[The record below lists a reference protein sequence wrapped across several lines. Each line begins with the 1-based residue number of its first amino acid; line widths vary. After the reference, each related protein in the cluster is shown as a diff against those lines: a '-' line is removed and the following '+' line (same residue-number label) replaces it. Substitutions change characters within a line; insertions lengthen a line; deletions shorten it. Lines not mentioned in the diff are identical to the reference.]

1 MIKTVGFSPAHNRW
15 WRILVVALLMYV
27 VSMIDRTNIAMAIP
41 EMRADLGISPAGIG
55 FASGTFF
62 FGYVVLQ
69 IPAGRLASVWSAKY
83 VIFWLMILWGLVSAS
98 TALVHT
104 VPELVANRFLLG
116 VVEGGVL
123 TATIVL
129 IGHWFTREE
138 RARANMIFLLSL
150 PLGSVIG
157 SPISG
162 VVLKHFDW
170 HVMFVLEAIPAL
182 LWAGVWLLAVD
193 DHPGQAKWLPA
204 AERATLV
211 ARLAAEQEEAA
222 PATQGHWARVIWNP
236 VVLLIAGYNFLALMA
251 NWGVTIWLPSVLKS
265 AGLSI
270 VSVGFLAAIPY
281 AAGAMMMVVVAF
293 SSDRW
298 KERKWH
304 VIIMTSLSGAFLLAA
319 QITGETQIMLTLLA
333 LTLSFGFFYG
343 RFGPFWALPTEV
355 LPPEVAGVGIAVIN
369 GLGNLGGFS
378 GPLVFGLIRGATGS
392 FVLALSLSGVLLVAA
407 GLLLALMPSMRPR
420 RWQPSA
426 RVRPPERK
434 ERAW

>member
-1 MIKTVGFSPAHNRW
+1 MTNAAGFSPAHNRW

-41 EMRADLGISPAGIG
+41 AMRAELGIGPAEIG

-69 IPAGRLASVWSAKY
+69 IPAGRLAAVWSAKW

-116 VVEGGVL
+116 TVEGGVL

-129 IGHWFTREE
+129 IRHWFTREE
-138 RARANMIFLLSL
+138 RARANTVFLLSL
-150 PLGSVIG
+150 PLGSVIAN
-157 SPISG
+157 PLSG
-162 VVLKHFDW
+162 IVLQHFNW
-170 HVMFVLEAIPAL
+170 HVMFVLEALPAL
-182 LWAGVWLLAVD
+182 LGAGFWLLAVD

-204 AERATLV
+204 AERV
-211 ARLAAEQEEAA
+211 ALETRLAAERDAA
-222 PATQGHWARVIWNP
+222 PTVVGHWVRVIWNP
-236 VVLLIAGYNFLALMA
+236 VVLLIAAYNFLALMA
-251 NWGVTIWLPSVLKS
+251 NWGVTIWLPSVLKT

-270 VSVGFLAAIPY
+270 VSVGFLSAIPY
-281 AAGAMMMVVVAF
+281 AVGAVMMVVVAF

-304 VIIMTSLSGAFLLAA
+304 TVIMTALSGVFLLGA
-319 QITGETQIMLTLLA
+319 QMFGDTSIMLTLLA

-343 RFGPFWALPTEV
+343 RFGPFWALPTEA

-392 FVLALSLSGVLLVAA
+392 FMLALSLAGVLLVAA
-407 GLLLALMPSMRPR
+407 GLLLALLPSLRARLMPVAPR
-420 RWQPSA
+420 VSA
-426 RVRPPERK
+426 
-434 ERAW
+434 

>member
-1 MIKTVGFSPAHNRW
+1 MTKAVRFSPAHNRW

-41 EMRADLGISPAGIG
+41 AMRAELGIGPAEIG

-116 VVEGGVL
+116 TVEGGVL

-129 IGHWFTREE
+129 IRHWFTREE
-138 RARANMIFLLSL
+138 RARANTVFLLSL
-150 PLGSVIG
+150 PLGSVIAN
-157 SPISG
+157 PLSG
-162 VVLKHFDW
+162 IVLKHFDW
-170 HVMFVLEAIPAL
+170 HVMFVVEAIPAL
-182 LWAGVWLLAVD
+182 LWAGFWLLAVD
-193 DHPGQAKWLPA
+193 DHPGQARWLPE
-204 AERATLV
+204 AERTALE
-211 ARLAAEQEEAA
+211 ARLAAERDAA
-222 PATQGHWARVIWNP
+222 PATSGHWSRVIWNP
-236 VVLLIAGYNFLALMA
+236 LVLLIAAYNFLALMA
-251 NWGVTIWLPSVLKS
+251 NWGVTIWLPSVLKA

-270 VSVGFLAAIPY
+270 VSVGFLSAIPY
-281 AAGAMMMVVVAF
+281 AVGAVMMVVVAF

-304 VIIMTSLSGAFLLAA
+304 IVIMTSLSGAFLLAA
-319 QITGETQIMLTLLA
+319 QMFGDTRIMLTLLA

-378 GPLVFGLIRGATGS
+378 GPLVFGMIRGATGS
-392 FVLALSLSGVLLVAA
+392 FVLALSMSGVLLVAA

-420 RWQPSA
+420 LA
-426 RVRPPERK
+426 VVRPRVSV
-434 ERAW
+434 